1 MSRVERDI
9 LGGEGYACVLPVCD
23 PQGERF
29 VSLFS
34 RASEYASLRAE
45 ADAQLI
51 QVTPETA
58 LSLTRQARKLRKAY
72 AQLTEIDFFPDAA
85 QQADARLR
93 ELELAISR
101 ALSRDEPSSQEQALE
116 RLSLHEFKDAHGP
129 PAADPVD
136 RLASAWLIRRFI
148 DPRHASSGYRRPK
161 PARARHWALISM
173 ARASAMSATA
183 SRSKPFRPASPGGA
197 GLDRVA
203 AVVHYL
209 DIGGTQPA
217 EAAGVERV
225 LAGLRAS
232 LESDDELL
240 DAACAIFDGLLAA
253 FAVKRRP
260 MNDNSMQPDSA
271 QPRSEPVSFRQA
283 LLFWLK
289 LGFISFGGPAGQIA
303 IMHQE
308 LVERRRRIS
317 ERRFSTHSTTACCC
331 PARRRSN
338 WRPISVGCRTAAGA
352 ESSPVRC
359 SYCRRC

>member
-85 QQADARLR
+85 QQQADARLR
-93 ELELAISR
+93 EPELAISR
-101 ALSRDEPSSQEQALE
+101 ALSRDEPSSQHRRWSSCRCTSSRTHMGHPLPTLG
-116 RLSLHEFKDAHGP
+116 RP
-129 PAADPVD
+129 
-136 RLASAWLIRRFI
+136 LASARLIRRFI
-148 DPRHASSGYRRPK
+148 DPAARILWLPTPEACPSEALGFDFDGARFSHVGDRVTFETIQASFLAAP
-161 PARARHWALISM
+161 
-173 ARASAMSATA
+173 
-183 SRSKPFRPASPGGA
+183 

-232 LESDDELL
+232 LESDDELTPPAQSSMDCWRPL
-240 DAACAIFDGLLAA
+240 PW
-253 FAVKRRP
+253 KRRP

-271 QPRSEPVSFRQA
+271 KPRSEPVSFRQA

-289 LGFISFGGPAGQIA
+289 LGFISLAARPADRDHASGVGGAASLDLRTALSPRTQLHAAAGPEAQQLATYIGW
-303 IMHQE
+303 
-308 LVERRRRIS
+308 L
-317 ERRFSTHSTTACCC
+317 
-331 PARRRSN
+331 
-338 WRPISVGCRTAAGA
+338 RTAAGA

>member
-1 MSRVERDI
+1 MVHWLCLILALPTSNAAERMRAWRALKAAGAAVLRDGVYLLPDQPACRESMSRVERDI

-34 RASEYASLRAE
+34 RASEYDSLRAE

-51 QVTPETA
+51 QVTPKTA

-85 QQADARLR
+85 QQQADARLR

-116 RLSLHEFKDAHGP
+116 RLSLHEFKGRTWATRCRP
-129 PAADPVD
+129 WVD

-148 DPRHASSGYRRPK
+148 DPAARILWLPTPEACPSEALGFDFDGARFSHVGDRVTFETIQASFSLAAP
-161 PARARHWALISM
+161 
-173 ARASAMSATA
+173 
-183 SRSKPFRPASPGGA
+183 

-253 FAVKRRP
+253 FAVETQT
-260 MNDNSMQPDSA
+260 D
-271 QPRSEPVSFRQA
+271 E
-283 LLFWLK
+283 
-289 LGFISFGGPAGQIA
+289 
-303 IMHQE
+303 
-308 LVERRRRIS
+308 
-317 ERRFSTHSTTACCC
+317 
-331 PARRRSN
+331 
-338 WRPISVGCRTAAGA
+338 
-352 ESSPVRC
+352 
-359 SYCRRC
+359 